1 MSIAEKIDLND
12 LIDKWQEGCEQSTQ
26 LLKKLTYDHLKS
38 VCHQHLQHQKQAID
52 STFILNNLP
61 STTSLLHQS
70 LIELVPPKA
79 SLKQQTQFNHYL
91 SIFIRNLLKDE
102 IRKLQAKKRTPVT
115 LLKAK
120 EGEKT
125 LKQQEQFIALDS
137 ALSLLEQS
145 HPRKA
150 QVFSMHYF
158 LGMAPEELAKTMEA
172 SVATIYREL
181 DAAKAFL
188 RGAVS

>member
-38 VCHQHLQHQKQAID
+38 VCHQHLQHQKQGID
-52 STFILNNLP
+52 STYILNNLP

-70 LIELVPPKA
+70 LIELVPPKT

-102 IRKLQAKKRTPVT
+102 IRKLQAKKRTPINVSD
-115 LLKAK
+115 
-120 EGEKT
+120 EHHSEKS
-125 LKQQEQFIALDS
+125 LQKQELFIALDS
-137 ALSLLEQS
+137 ALNLLEQS

-158 LGMAPEELAKTMEA
+158 LGMAPDEVATTMEA

-181 DAAKAFL
+181 DAAKAFI
-188 RGAVS
+188 RITMD